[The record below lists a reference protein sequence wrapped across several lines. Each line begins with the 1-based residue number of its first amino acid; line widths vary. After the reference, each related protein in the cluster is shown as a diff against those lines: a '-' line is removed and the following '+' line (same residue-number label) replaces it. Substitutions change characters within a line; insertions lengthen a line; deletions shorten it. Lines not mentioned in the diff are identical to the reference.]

1 MCIRD
6 SIKLVQD
13 ELVKILGSE
22 NKSLNLSSSQLT
34 KILFCGLQG
43 SGKTTSIAKLSYLL
57 KKSSK
62 KKILL
67 ASADIYRPAAQE
79 QLKVLAEETG
89 SDFFSHNLSS
99 VSNIVD
105 DSIDYAQKNLFDIL
119 ILDTAGRQVVDK
131 KLMSELIEIEN
142 KFKPDETLLV
152 ADALTGQDAANV
164 AKSFSDAINITG
176 SILTRIDGDSRG
188 GAALSIK
195 SITNSPIKFIGLG
208 EKVENFE
215 PFHPERIAQ
224 RILGMGDIVSLVE
237 KAAENI
243 DKEEM
248 EDMAKKIAKGKF
260 DLEDFANQLKQMG
273 KMGGVSGLLS
283 MMPGVSK
290 AQKLMAENKIS
301 NSMIDKQIAIISS
314 MTKKERA
321 DPDII
326 KASRKIRISKGSGTK
341 VQDVNRLLKQ
351 FLQSQKMMKRMKS
364 MGKGGIPSDLMQ
376 KLQGNLPPNI
386 N

>member
-1 MCIRD
+1 MAEQVAIEEGLFTWPSDDPR
-6 SIKLVQD
+6 L
-13 ELVKILGSE
+13 LGSQCQDCGAIIFPMQSGCPRCASDDTKPKE
-22 NKSLNLSSSQLT
+22 LGTRGKLWTWTIQGYPPKS
-34 KILFCGLQG
+34 
-43 SGKTTSIAKLSYLL
+43 
-57 KKSSK
+57 
-62 KKILL
+62 
-67 ASADIYRPAAQE
+67 PP
-79 QLKVLAEETG
+79 
-89 SDFFSHNLSS
+89 
-99 VSNIVD
+99 
-105 DSIDYAQKNLFDIL
+105 YA
-119 ILDTAGRQVVDK
+119 
-131 KLMSELIEIEN
+131 
-142 KFKPDETLLV
+142 
-152 ADALTGQDAANV
+152 
-164 AKSFSDAINITG
+164 
-176 SILTRIDGDSRG
+176 GD
-188 GAALSIK
+188 
-195 SITNSPIKFIGLG
+195 
-208 EKVENFE
+208 VENFE

-273 KMGGVSGLLS
+273 KMGGVSCLLS

-290 AQKLMAENKIS
+290 AQKLIAENKIS
-301 NSMIDKQIAIISS
+301 NSMNDKQIAIISS
-314 MTKKERA
+314 MTKKERS

-341 VQDVNRLLKQ
+341 VQDVNRLSKQ